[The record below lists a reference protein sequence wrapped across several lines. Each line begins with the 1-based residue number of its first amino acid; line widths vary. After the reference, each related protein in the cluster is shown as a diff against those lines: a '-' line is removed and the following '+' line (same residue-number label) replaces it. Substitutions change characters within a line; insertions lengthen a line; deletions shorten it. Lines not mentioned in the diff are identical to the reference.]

1 LVKEESM
8 KKGWLVQGAILAI
21 AHHDVLSLLFLEHVV
36 GILEQ
41 ERIFSQ
47 SVPDQSD
54 AVEHLTLQSQLPHA
68 ATLVIGGIFRSKCLK
83 I

>member
-1 LVKEESM
+1 M
-8 KKGWLVQGAILAI
+8 
-21 AHHDVLSLLFLEHVV
+21 

-41 ERIFSQ
+41 ERIFSH
-47 SVPDQSD
+47 SVPDKSD

-68 ATLVIGGIFRSKCLK
+68 ATLVIGGIFRYICFAIMSS